1 MQSFNSMSRDLLEH
15 QIALNKTTNNLQKSH
30 QTLESQI
37 RFVELVLENITTG
50 VMSLDVDGHIEIL
63 NRSAKQML
71 QLKPGGGVSK
81 HYRNVLEKESFEM
94 LEEMI
99 ELIETKK
106 ERSISRNLIVHKK
119 DGPIQ
124 VSATLLLLQNSE
136 GISAGMV
143 CVYNNITEI
152 QRLQRARAWRE
163 VARRIAHEI
172 KNPLTPKDLEILFR
186 YASTEQIKIHADEFS
201 SDLNENAAVFRG
213 NVKGV
218 IPRENIELTTA
229 KLRLIS
235 GKSGNFEK
243 LIGEGGVQ
251 VKQWDREMRSDF
263 AIYTQVDL
271 EKQTPDTDS
280 SATKKTRPPQKT
292 LQLQGNVI
300 MKSTQGKV
308 SSNTALLDLLHQ
320 HATLEGQNTS
330 KEGRI
335 RVEANLT
342 ELEKTDR
349 PKDATSEE
357 PANGEQTKVL
367 LFASRAV
374 LDNKKHQA
382 MFEGKVEMERTP
394 DNLYIRAGKISL
406 LLGEL
411 QELLFIRAEQGVCFE
426 QPGRVAKAD
435 QASFDEITQTILLES
450 NAEVQSGKYHL
461 QGSTINL
468 YLDVNKGVA
477 QGEDKAPIQMTILGE
492 ESPAIFTCR

>member
-1 MQSFNSMSRDLLEH
+1 MPKRKTIKILSAVLLFFS
-15 QIALNKTTNNLQKSH
+15 LVTTEQAWNLSQVILASPAVGFKVTRN
-30 QTLESQI
+30 TL
-37 RFVELVLENITTG
+37 
-50 VMSLDVDGHIEIL
+50 DH
-63 NRSAKQML
+63 
-71 QLKPGGGVSK
+71 
-81 HYRNVLEKESFEM
+81 
-94 LEEMI
+94 
-99 ELIETKK
+99 
-106 ERSISRNLIVHKK
+106 
-119 DGPIQ
+119 
-124 VSATLLLLQNSE
+124 
-136 GISAGMV
+136 
-143 CVYNNITEI
+143 
-152 QRLQRARAWRE
+152 LQREGLSKA
-163 VARRIAHEI
+163 
-172 KNPLTPKDLEILFR
+172 LTSMLSPMLGIIYQNRKDFLNALPIMLAPKDLEILFR

-201 SDLNENAAVFRG
+201 SNLNENAAVFRG

-235 GKSGNFEK
+235 GKSSNFEK

-300 MKSTQGKV
+300 MKATQGKV

-461 QGSTINL
+461 QGNTINL

>member
-1 MQSFNSMSRDLLEH
+1 MPKRKTIKILSAVLLFFS
-15 QIALNKTTNNLQKSH
+15 LVTTEQAWNLS
-30 QTLESQI
+30 
-37 RFVELVLENITTG
+37 
-50 VMSLDVDGHIEIL
+50 
-63 NRSAKQML
+63 
-71 QLKPGGGVSK
+71 
-81 HYRNVLEKESFEM
+81 
-94 LEEMI
+94 
-99 ELIETKK
+99 
-106 ERSISRNLIVHKK
+106 
-119 DGPIQ
+119 Q
-124 VSATLLLLQNSE
+124 VSLASPAVGFKVTRNTLDH
-136 GISAGMV
+136 
-143 CVYNNITEI
+143 
-152 QRLQRARAWRE
+152 LQREGLSKA
-163 VARRIAHEI
+163 
-172 KNPLTPKDLEILFR
+172 LTSMLSPMLGIIYQNRKDFLNALPIMLAPKDLEILFR

-235 GKSGNFEK
+235 GKSSNFEK

-300 MKSTQGKV
+300 MKATQGKV

-320 HATLEGQNTS
+320 NATLEGQNTS

-461 QGSTINL
+461 QGNTINL

-477 QGEDKAPIQMTILGE
+477 QGDNKAPIQMTILGE

>member
-1 MQSFNSMSRDLLEH
+1 MPKRKTIKILSAVLLFFS
-15 QIALNKTTNNLQKSH
+15 LVTTEQVWNLSQVCLASPAGGFKVTRN
-30 QTLESQI
+30 TL
-37 RFVELVLENITTG
+37 
-50 VMSLDVDGHIEIL
+50 DH
-63 NRSAKQML
+63 
-71 QLKPGGGVSK
+71 
-81 HYRNVLEKESFEM
+81 
-94 LEEMI
+94 
-99 ELIETKK
+99 
-106 ERSISRNLIVHKK
+106 
-119 DGPIQ
+119 
-124 VSATLLLLQNSE
+124 
-136 GISAGMV
+136 
-143 CVYNNITEI
+143 
-152 QRLQRARAWRE
+152 LQREGLSKA
-163 VARRIAHEI
+163 
-172 KNPLTPKDLEILFR
+172 LTSMLSPMLGIIYPNRKDFLNALPIMLAPKDLEILFR

-235 GKSGNFEK
+235 GKSSNFEK

-300 MKSTQGKV
+300 MKATQGKV

-330 KEGRI
+330 KEERI

-342 ELEKTDR
+342 ELEKADML
-349 PKDATSEE
+349 KDATSEE
-357 PANGEQTKVL
+357 PANGEQTKVI

-374 LDNKKHQA
+374 LDNKKHKA

-477 QGEDKAPIQMTILGE
+477 QGDNKAPIQMTILGE

>member
-1 MQSFNSMSRDLLEH
+1 MPKRKTIKILSAVLLFFS
-15 QIALNKTTNNLQKSH
+15 LVTTEQVWNLS
-30 QTLESQI
+30 
-37 RFVELVLENITTG
+37 
-50 VMSLDVDGHIEIL
+50 
-63 NRSAKQML
+63 
-71 QLKPGGGVSK
+71 
-81 HYRNVLEKESFEM
+81 
-94 LEEMI
+94 
-99 ELIETKK
+99 
-106 ERSISRNLIVHKK
+106 
-119 DGPIQ
+119 Q
-124 VSATLLLLQNSE
+124 VSLASPAGGFKVTRNTLDH
-136 GISAGMV
+136 
-143 CVYNNITEI
+143 
-152 QRLQRARAWRE
+152 LQREGLSKA
-163 VARRIAHEI
+163 
-172 KNPLTPKDLEILFR
+172 LTSMLSPMLGIIYPNRKDFLNALPIMLAPKDLEILFR
-186 YASTEQIKIHADEFS
+186 YAATEQIKIHADEFS

-235 GKSGNFEK
+235 GKSSNFEK

-300 MKSTQGKV
+300 MKATQGKV

-349 PKDATSEE
+349 PEDVISEKS
-357 PANGEQTKVL
+357 ANGEQTKVL

-406 LLGEL
+406 LLGKL
-411 QELLFIRAEQGVCFE
+411 QELVFIRAEQGVCFE

>member
-1 MQSFNSMSRDLLEH
+1 MPKRKTIKILSAVLLFFS
-15 QIALNKTTNNLQKSH
+15 LVTTEQVWNLS
-30 QTLESQI
+30 
-37 RFVELVLENITTG
+37 
-50 VMSLDVDGHIEIL
+50 
-63 NRSAKQML
+63 
-71 QLKPGGGVSK
+71 
-81 HYRNVLEKESFEM
+81 
-94 LEEMI
+94 
-99 ELIETKK
+99 
-106 ERSISRNLIVHKK
+106 
-119 DGPIQ
+119 Q
-124 VSATLLLLQNSE
+124 VSLASPAGGFKVTRNTLDH
-136 GISAGMV
+136 
-143 CVYNNITEI
+143 
-152 QRLQRARAWRE
+152 LQREGLSKA
-163 VARRIAHEI
+163 
-172 KNPLTPKDLEILFR
+172 LTSMLSPMLGIIYPNRKDFLNALPIMLAPKDLEILFR
-186 YASTEQIKIHADEFS
+186 YAATEQIKIHADEFS

-235 GKSGNFEK
+235 GKSSNFEK

-300 MKSTQGKV
+300 MKATQGKV

-342 ELEKTDR
+342 ELEKTDSL
-349 PKDATSEE
+349 KDATGEE
-357 PANGEQTKVL
+357 SANGEQTKVL

-406 LLGEL
+406 LLGKL

-477 QGEDKAPIQMTILGE
+477 HGDNKAPIQMTILGE